1 MKKWVDLK
9 IVQWAYA
16 HSQHFSSTS
25 KLEEKF
31 GFVVVSGPTG
41 SILRYNP
48 DGNYTIDDRQIL
60 IDFKDEKC
68 LTMFLLRW
76 SQ

>member
-1 MKKWVDLK
+1 MQEWIDLK
-9 IVQWAYA
+9 TVQWAYA
-16 HSQHFSSTS
+16 HSQQYSGPSN
-25 KLEEKF
+25 LEEKY
-31 GFVVVSGPTG
+31 GFRAVSSAAGTKV
-41 SILRYNP
+41 RYTPN
-48 DGNYTIDDRQIL
+48 GNYTIDDRQIL